1 MNEEDNAGIERT
13 VSNSELIETLGAVL
27 TYVTDG
33 YGGVGGQQVGADGRG
48 EYAVIFTGEPDKADA
63 AARDYYKK
71 LVASGSRIK
80 QATIVANYEGYY
92 GMPITIIDCP

>member
-1 MNEEDNAGIERT
+1 MNAK
-13 VSNSELIETLGAVL
+13 SELIEALGAVL
-27 TYVTDG
+27 TYATDG
-33 YGGVGGQQVGADGRG
+33 YGGARGQQVGADGRG
-48 EYAVIFTGEPDKADA
+48 EYAVVFIGAPEKAES

-92 GMPITIIDCP
+92 GMPVTIIDCP